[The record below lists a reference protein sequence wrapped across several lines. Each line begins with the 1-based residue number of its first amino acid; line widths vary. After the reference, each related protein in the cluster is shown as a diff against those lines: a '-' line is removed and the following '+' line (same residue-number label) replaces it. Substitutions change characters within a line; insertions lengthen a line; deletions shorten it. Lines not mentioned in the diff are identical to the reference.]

1 MKAMKRILLSAIVLA
16 FAVAAQAGDKKP
28 AQDASKDQP
37 SCCSSKVK
45 TSLQANEATP
55 DTGKGCCGCCKQ
67 MSAKRV
73 AAKQPKLMSPK
84 ELSLASK

>member
-1 MKAMKRILLSAIVLA
+1 MEAMKRIILSAIVLA
-16 FAVAAQAGDKKP
+16 FAVAVQAGDTKTTQNTP
-28 AQDASKDQP
+28 KDQP
-37 SCCSSKVK
+37 SCCSTKVK
-45 TSLQANEATP
+45 TSLQANEGPA
-55 DTGKGCCGCCKQ
+55 DMDKGGCAGCKM